1 MHKIL
6 VLVSCAFFL
15 LIIHLL
21 ATYFVFPHTY
31 LGRIDISG
39 KKKSDLTTLFEKY
52 RKSRITIQVKDRSY
66 PMTYMNLDI
75 VLDSQKTYDLIYEY
89 NHASFP
95 RKYILFFSSLFSQRM
110 LLPTMIFSQ
119 NFYQFTQNSLFD
131 FSSKKD
137 EAYLDNNTKEFK
149 YIENEEVYRI
159 DPENLRTL
167 LVFHFGEDNLVLT
180 PKLIKIS
187 SEKKDKVS
195 ALNEKIARMYASPIQ
210 IVLQGDTPLTI
221 RLDSEQIKT
230 ITTLSTNREESLSFT
245 IDEPVLSKLVV
256 DPLNSAISNPDKKIS
271 SEEMKDKLSSLLSS
285 RIQGASP
292 DTIVSEATEH
302 SNTEGKKTPEK
313 YIEIDI
319 SQQRMYLFKNYTQVA
334 SYRISSGLYYPT
346 PAGEFKIMNKALNA
360 YSDIYHV
367 WMPFWMAFY
376 YDSKLNAYFGI
387 HELPYWVASNGTKI
401 QRPREFIGSPHT
413 GGCVALDLGMAKE
426 VYTFAE
432 VGMPVY
438 VFN

>member
-6 VLVSCAFFL
+6 VLVSCAFLL

-21 ATYFVFPHTY
+21 ATYFIFPNTY
-31 LGRIDISG
+31 LARINISG
-39 KKKSDLTTLFEKY
+39 KKKSDLTILFEKY
-52 RKSRITIQVKDRSY
+52 RKSPITIQVKDRSY
-66 PMTYMNLDI
+66 PMSYMSIGVLLDN
-75 VLDSQKTYDLIYEY
+75 QKTYNSIYEY
-89 NHASFP
+89 NNASFP
-95 RKYILFFSSLFSQRM
+95 QKYLSFFSSLFSQRM

-119 NFYQFTQNSLFD
+119 NYYQFTQNSLFD

-137 EAYLDNNTKEFK
+137 ETYIDNNAKEFK

-187 SEKKDKVS
+187 NEKKDKISV
-195 ALNEKIARMYASPIQ
+195 LNEKIARMYTSPVQ
-210 IVLQGDTPLTI
+210 IILQGDVPYTI
-221 RLDSEQIKT
+221 RLDPEQIKT
-230 ITTLSTNREESLSFT
+230 ITTLTTNREESLSFT
-245 IDEPVLSKLVV
+245 IDEPALSKLVV
-256 DPLNSAISNPDKKIS
+256 DPLNSAISNQDKKIS
-271 SEEMKDKLSSLLSS
+271 SGEMKDKLSSLLSS

-302 SNTEGKKTPEK
+302 SNTEGKRTREK

-319 SQQRMYLFKNYTQVA
+319 SQQRMYLFENNTQVA
-334 SYRISSGLYYPT
+334 TYRISSGLYYPT
-346 PAGEFKIMNKALNA
+346 PVGQFKIINKANNA

-387 HELPYWVASNGTKI
+387 HELPYWVTSNGTKI

-432 VGMPVY
+432 VGMSVY